1 MNERYRHQLIAAL
14 LDKYE
19 RSSYF
24 SERKRPSRR
33 IMLKLYDGGQTD
45 FPQYDIEQ
53 FEKRTRIN
61 NAVLSL
67 NEEQLV
73 SYQWML
79 GEENHIIAK
88 VWLNI
93 ENLSAAYALI
103 ERKPKGDE
111 IDDVCLELLDAME
124 IVQNDWAKQFLAD
137 AYETISIRRSIGIR
151 LPADKKERTDLIR
164 AICFIEQLGEVEI
177 LERVFSIQCFGDSK
191 RFEKTVKTRLLGIL
205 SKYLDSVD
213 ESEDGLLRQIGISK
227 YPEQMEFCGHVII
240 IFGNEA
246 VDFSPL
252 TFGITVSTTDFE
264 RGHLKVSPEIK
275 SVITIE
281 NRANYIEYIYKQKS
295 EHELVVFHGGQFS
308 PAKRKFLQRIA
319 NTIPDTCNWYHWSD
333 IDYGGFSILARLRRE
348 VKENVIP
355 YRMNKSE
362 LIKYS
367 SLTASVMPK
376 YLEKLDSLKL
386 RKELE
391 DCQDCISYMIEKRIK
406 LEQEAMLTD
415 QRLY

>member
-1 MNERYRHQLIAAL
+1 MSERYRYQLISAL

-24 SERKRPSRR
+24 SERKQPSRR
-33 IMLKLYDGGQTD
+33 IMLNLYDGGRTD

-53 FEKRTRIN
+53 FEKRTMIN

-73 SYQWML
+73 SYQWMR

-93 ENLSAAYALI
+93 ENISSAYALVC
-103 ERKPKGDE
+103 RKPKGDE
-111 IDDVCLELLDAME
+111 IDDVCLEVLAAME
-124 IVQNDWAKQFLAD
+124 IVQSDWAKQFLAD
-137 AYETISIRRSIGIR
+137 AYEAISSRRSIGKR
-151 LPADKKERTDLIR
+151 LPADKTERTDLIR
-164 AICFIEQLGEVEI
+164 AICFMEQLGTVEI

-213 ESEDGLLRQIGISK
+213 ESEDGLLRQVGITK
-227 YPEQMEFCGHVII
+227 YPEQMEFCGHVVIT
-240 IFGNEA
+240 FDNES

-252 TFGITVSTTDFE
+252 NFGGTVSTTDFQ
-264 RGHLKVSPEIK
+264 RGNLNVSPNIK
-275 SVITIE
+275 SVISIE

-295 EHELVVFHGGQFS
+295 DHELVVFHGGQFS
-308 PAKRKFLQRIA
+308 PAKRKFLQSIA
-319 NTIPDTCNWYHWSD
+319 NNIPNTCNWYHWSD
-333 IDYGGFSILARLRRE
+333 IDYGGFSMLARLRRE
-348 VKENVIP
+348 IKHNVIP

-367 SLTASVMPK
+367 SLTASVTPK
-376 YLEKLDSLKL
+376 YLEKLGSLKL
-386 RKELE
+386 RQELD
-391 DCQDCISYMIEKRIK
+391 DCQACIDYMIEKRIK
-406 LEQEAMLTD
+406 LEQEAMLTE
-415 QRLY
+415 QSS

>member
-1 MNERYRHQLIAAL
+1 MSERYRYQLIAAL

-24 SERKRPSRR
+24 SERKQPSRR
-33 IMLKLYDGGQTD
+33 IILNLYDGGQTD

-53 FEKRTRIN
+53 FEKRTMIN

-73 SYQWML
+73 SYQWMR
-79 GEENHIIAK
+79 GEEHHIIAK

-93 ENLSAAYALI
+93 ENISSAYALI
-103 ERKPKGDE
+103 CRKPKGDE
-111 IDDVCLELLDAME
+111 IDDVCLELLAAME
-124 IVQNDWAKQFLAD
+124 IVQSDWAKQFLAD
-137 AYETISIRRSIGIR
+137 AYEAISSRRSIGKR
-151 LPADKKERTDLIR
+151 LPADKKERTDLIH
-164 AICFIEQLGEVEI
+164 AICFVEQLGTVEI

-213 ESEDGLLRQIGISK
+213 ESEEGLLRQVGISK
-227 YPEQMEFCGHVII
+227 YPEQMEFCGHVKI
-240 IFGNEA
+240 IFDNES

-252 TFGITVSTTDFE
+252 TFGGTVSITDFQ
-264 RGHLKVSPEIK
+264 RGHLNVSPEIK
-275 SVITIE
+275 SVISIE
-281 NRANYIEYIYKQKS
+281 NRANYIDYIYKQKS

-308 PAKRKFLQRIA
+308 PAKRKFLQSIA
-319 NTIPDTCNWYHWSD
+319 NNIPNTCNWYHWSD
-333 IDYGGFSILARLRRE
+333 IDYGGFSMLARLRRE
-348 VKENVIP
+348 IKHNVIP

-362 LIKYS
+362 LIKHS
-367 SLTASVMPK
+367 SLTASFTPK
-376 YLEKLDSLKL
+376 YLEKLGTLKL
-386 RKELE
+386 REELD
-391 DCQDCISYMIEKRIK
+391 DCQACIDYMIEKRIK

-415 QRLY
+415 QSS